1 MHYSYLKKYF
11 LIFLFTFFILP
22 LSAQNVTT
30 INGKVTDA
38 LTNEPVPFA
47 TVVMK
52 GMQAGTNTDMDGNF
66 KIVTSTPSDSLIC
79 TLIGYKT
86 VALRIRPG
94 QTQTI
99 NFALKPSQTD
109 LMEVEIK
116 AGENPANIIVRN
128 IIKHK
133 DENDPASLT
142 SYQYETY
149 NKVEFD
155 LTNIGEKFKN
165 RKILKPFSFIW
176 DNIDSTETNSKPF
189 LPFFI
194 SETLSDFYFRNDP
207 KNKKEIIKASKI
219 SGLENASVTQF
230 LGDMYQR
237 VNIYQNYIDIFN
249 KAFVSPI
256 SDLGLLYYRYYLI
269 DSATID
275 NQWCYKLKFKPRRPQ
290 ELTFTGDFWVHDT
303 TWAVKKIQMRI
314 AQDANI
320 NWIDDMALVQE
331 YTYVEGKQWM
341 QSKDMLVIDFA
352 AKEDGMGFIG
362 RKTTSYKA
370 FQFNHT
376 ISDAIFEGTE
386 NIVVVDDALNRTV
399 DFWQEARHDSLN
411 EREQKIY
418 HLVDTIKTLPAFKSY
433 VDIITLFFTGYKE
446 FGNFEAGPYYTFFS
460 FNAVEGARFRFGGR
474 TSDEFSTKLQLS
486 GYLAYG
492 TKDEAFKYGGGIKY
506 MLSKKPRQF
515 VGANY
520 KYDVQQLGQS
530 DNAFQDDNILSS
542 LFRRS
547 PANKLTMLE
556 QQKAWYEIE
565 WIPGF
570 SNKVTL
576 THTDLNPI
584 GNLNYSYYTNTE
596 RTTVKNTIS
605 STELSLYTRF
615 LYREKFVSGKT
626 DRISIGSAYP
636 TLQVNYT
643 AGLKDF
649 LKSDFDYHKLTVKI
663 DDQIKFK
670 PFGYTYY
677 VLQGGKIWGTIPYPL
692 LEVHPGNESYFYDYA
707 AFNMMNYFE
716 FVSDYYVSI
725 FATHHFD
732 GFFLDKIPLMRKL
745 KWREI
750 VGIKAISGSLSD
762 ANREILTNPNAFS
775 SLTKPYTE
783 LSAGVENIFKIIR
796 VDFIWRMTYIDE
808 EYKTIYKERFG
819 KDSTT
824 PTQFGF
830 RASLQLVF

>member
-1 MHYSYLKKYF
+1 MQQLLRYR
-11 LIFLFTFFILP
+11 ILP
-22 LSAQNVTT
+22 LFFLCLLTLPAFTQITNIS
-30 INGKVTDA
+30 GKVTDE
-38 LTNEPVPFA
+38 LTNEPIPFA

-66 KIVTSTPSDSLIC
+66 RIITSTPSDSLIC

-86 VALRIRPG
+86 VVLRIRKG

-99 NFALKPSQTD
+99 NFSLKSSQSD
-109 LMEVEIK
+109 LHEVEIK

-133 DENDPASLT
+133 DENDPSNLQ
-142 SYQYETY
+142 SYQYEVY

-155 LTNIGEKFKN
+155 LTNISEKFKN
-165 RKILKPFSFIW
+165 KKLLKPFAFIW
-176 DNIDSTETNSKPF
+176 DNVDSTETNSKPF

-194 SETLSDFYFRNDP
+194 SETLSDFYFRNNP

-256 SDLGLLYYRYYLI
+256 SDLGLLYYRYYLL
-269 DSATID
+269 DSAMID

-290 ELTFTGDFWVHDT
+290 ELTFTGDFWVNDT

-320 NWIDDMALVQE
+320 NWIDDMAIVQE
-331 YTYVEGKQWM
+331 YTYVDGKQWM

-362 RKTTSYKA
+362 RKSTSYRG
-370 FQFNHT
+370 FTFNQP

-399 DFWQEARHDSLN
+399 DFWNEARHDSLN

-418 HLVDTIKTLPAFKSY
+418 HMVDTIKTLPAFKSY

-446 FGNFEAGPYYTFFS
+446 IGKFELGPYYTFFS
-460 FNAVEGARFRFGGR
+460 FNDVEGARFRFGGR
-474 TSDEFSTKLQLS
+474 TSDNFSTRLQLS

-492 TKDEAFKYGGGIKY
+492 TKDEEFKYGGGIKY

-515 VGANY
+515 AGVGY
-520 KYDVQQLGQS
+520 KNDVQQLGQS
-530 DNAFQDDNILSS
+530 DNAFQDDNILTS

-547 PANKLTMLE
+547 PADKLTHME

-570 SNKVTL
+570 SNKITL
-576 THTDLNPI
+576 THNDFDPL
-584 GNLNYSYYTNTE
+584 GSLNYSYYTNEEKTSI
-596 RTTVKNTIS
+596 KNTIS

-615 LYREKFVSGKT
+615 LYREKFVTGRS

-636 TLQVNYT
+636 TLQINYV
-643 AGLKDF
+643 AGIKDF
-649 LKSDFDYHKLTVKI
+649 LKSDFDYHKVTIKI
-663 DDQIKFK
+663 DDQIKIK

-677 VLQGGKIWGTIPYPL
+677 VVQAGRIWGTIPYPL

-716 FVSDYYVSI
+716 FVSDYYVSV

-750 VGIKAISGSLSD
+750 VGVKAISGSLSN

-775 SLTKPYTE
+775 SLTRPYTE
-783 LSAGVENIFKIIR
+783 VSAGVENIIKVLR
-796 VDFIWRMTYIDE
+796 VDFIWRLTYIDE
-808 EYKTIYKERFG
+808 PYKVLYKERFG
-819 KDSTT
+819 EKSTV
-824 PTQFGF
+824 PSQFGF